1 VIFTGEVKMR
11 FSDEFIEEVK
21 ARNDIADVVGS
32 YIPLKKKG
40 NNYWGLCPFH
50 NEKTASFSVY
60 PPKQMYH
67 CFGCGEGGNVIS
79 FVMKYENASF
89 TEAVRSLAERAGMEV
104 KGEEETGEDRARR
117 ARNDILRQINS
128 DAALF
133 FMNNLYS
140 AHGQKGLGYLKDR
153 GLTDETIR
161 HFGLGFAGNNGKAV
175 VEHLREKG
183 YSDEMIIAAGLATN
197 SEKYGMGCSFF
208 GRVMFPIITT
218 DKKVIGFGGRVLG
231 TGEPK
236 YLNTSET
243 PIFDKRRNLY
253 GYNFARK
260 SRKKYYILCEGY
272 MDVISMHQAGFD
284 SAIASL
290 GTAFTE
296 EQAAMI
302 KRDGREVYLAY
313 DMDEAGEKAA
323 LRAVRMLTAVGV
335 TPRRISVKPC
345 KDPDE
350 FISKY
355 GKEEFEKRL
364 NDAANGFLYI
374 EDKVMERYNL
384 SDPEERYKCE
394 REIVENLWMFARDE
408 VRMNS
413 YAESIVTKYGYTKS
427 EVSKLLEETRPREYP
442 SKAAPVTTSYSP
454 PKKAVGKKK
463 ESGWT
468 AAESS
473 LLTWITDEPDVY
485 SVVRRYLK
493 PDDFS
498 PGSCRT
504 VAVKAFELLEQGTY
518 SNKALFDSLEDEE
531 TVSDATGIL
540 QNSAPDIDTPEKRMA
555 MLKDLI
561 IKVMERKCE
570 LIALSEDPEKEL
582 KIFKCRIEIDELK
595 SGKLRISDEEEN

>member
-1 VIFTGEVKMR
+1 MR

-50 NEKTASFSVY
+50 NEKTPSFSVY

-89 TEAVRSLAERAGMEV
+89 TEAVRTLAERAGMEI
-104 KGEEETGEDRARR
+104 KAEEETGEDRARR

-133 FMNNLYS
+133 FMNNLYTS
-140 AHGQKGLGYLKDR
+140 HGQKGLEYLRGR
-153 GLTDETIR
+153 GLSDETIR
-161 HFGLGFAGNNGKAV
+161 HFGLGFAGNNGRAV

-197 SEKYGMGCSFF
+197 SEKYGMSCSFF

-243 PIFDKRRNLY
+243 PVFDKRRNLY

-260 SRKKYYILCEGY
+260 SRNKYYILCEGY

-302 KRDGREVYLAY
+302 KRDRREVYLAY

-350 FISKY
+350 FLSKY
-355 GKEEFEKRL
+355 GKEEFEKRI
-364 NDAANGFLYI
+364 NEAANGFLYI
-374 EDKVMERYNL
+374 EDRVMDRYNL
-384 SDPEERYKCE
+384 ADPEERYKCE

-427 EVSKLLEETRPREYP
+427 EVSKLLEETRPREYA
-442 SKAAPVTTSYSP
+442 SGAASSGGTSYTP

-463 ESGWT
+463 ERSWT

-485 SVVRRYLK
+485 SVVRRYLG
-493 PDDFS
+493 PEDFS

-504 VAVKAFELLEQGTY
+504 VATRAFELLESGTY

-540 QNSAPDIDTPEKRMA
+540 QNSAPDIDTSEKRMA

-582 KIFKCRIEIDELK
+582 KVFKCRIEIDELK
-595 SGKLRISDEEEN
+595 SGKLRMSDEEEN

>member
-1 VIFTGEVKMR
+1 MR
-11 FSDEFIEEVK
+11 FSDEFLEEVK
-21 ARNDIADVVGS
+21 SRNDIADVVGS

-50 NEKTASFSVY
+50 NEKTPSFSVY

-67 CFGCGEGGNVIS
+67 CFGCGEGGGVIN

-89 TEAVRSLAERAGMEV
+89 AEAVKILAERAGMEV
-104 KGEEETGEDRARR
+104 KGMEETGEEKAKRARG
-117 ARNDILRQINS
+117 DVLRQINS

-133 FMNNLYS
+133 FMNNLYTE
-140 AHGQKGLGYLKDR
+140 HGKKGLDYLKNR
-153 GLTDETIR
+153 GLSDETIR
-161 HFGLGFAGNNGKAV
+161 HFGLGFAGNNGRAV
-175 VEHLREKG
+175 VEHLRKKG
-183 YSDEMIIAAGLATN
+183 YSDELIIASGIATN
-197 SEKYGMGCSFF
+197 SETYGMSSSFF
-208 GRVMFPIITT
+208 GRVMFPIINT

-231 TGEPK
+231 SGEPK

-253 GYNFARK
+253 GYNFAKRA
-260 SRKKYYILCEGY
+260 RKKYYILCEGY

-302 KRDGREVYLAY
+302 KRDGCEVYLAY

-323 LRAVRMLTAVGV
+323 LKAVRMLTAVGI
-335 TPRRISVKPC
+335 TPKRISMKPC

-350 FISKY
+350 FLTKN
-355 GKEEFEKRL
+355 GRDEFGKRL
-364 NDAANGFLYI
+364 DEAENGFLYI
-374 EDKVMERYNL
+374 EDRVRESFDL

-394 REIVENLWMFARDE
+394 RQIVENLWMFAVDE

-413 YAESIVTKYGYTKS
+413 YAESVVKRYGYTAS
-427 EVSKLLEETRPREYP
+427 EVSRLLDETRPREYG
-442 SKAAPVTTSYSP
+442 SKDAAPKPSAYSP
-454 PKKAVGKKK
+454 PKKPVGKKK
-463 ESGWT
+463 ENIWT

-473 LLTWITDEPDVY
+473 LLTWVTDEPEIY
-485 SVVRRYLK
+485 SVIRRYLNY
-493 PDDFS
+493 DDFS

-504 VAVKAFELLEQGTY
+504 IAQKAFEMLENGTY
-518 SNKALFDSLEDEE
+518 SNQALFDDLQDEVL
-531 TVSDATGIL
+531 VSDATGIL
-540 QNSAPDIDTPEKRMA
+540 QNSAPDIDTSEKRME

-561 IKVMERKCE
+561 IRVMERSCE
-570 LIALSEDPEKEL
+570 ILAGNDDPEKEL
-582 KIFKCRIEIDELK
+582 KIFNRRLEIDKLK
-595 SGKLRISDEEEN
+595 SGKLRMHDEEEN

>member
-1 VIFTGEVKMR
+1 MR

-21 ARNDIADVVGS
+21 QRNDIADVVGS

-50 NEKTASFSVY
+50 NEKTPSFSVY

-67 CFGCGEGGNVIS
+67 CFGCGEGGGVIT
-79 FVMKYENASF
+79 FVMKYENVSF
-89 TEAVRSLAERAGMEV
+89 VEAVKILAERAGMEV
-104 KGEEETGEDRARR
+104 KGMEETGEEKAKR

-133 FMNNLYS
+133 FMNNLYT
-140 AHGQKGLGYLKDR
+140 AHGQKGLNYLKDR
-153 GLTDETIR
+153 GLSDETIR

-183 YSDEMIIAAGLATN
+183 YADDLIIASGIATN
-197 SEKYGMGCSFF
+197 SETYGMSSSFF
-208 GRVMFPIITT
+208 GRVMFPIINS

-231 TGEPK
+231 SGEPK

-253 GYNFARK
+253 GYNFAKRA
-260 SRKKYYILCEGY
+260 RKKYYILCEGY

-302 KRDGREVYLAY
+302 KRDGRDVYLAY

-323 LRAVRMLTAVGV
+323 LKAVRMLTAVGI
-335 TPRRISVKPC
+335 TPKRISMKPC

-350 FISKY
+350 FLTKN
-355 GKEEFEKRL
+355 GREEFEKRL
-364 NDAANGFLYI
+364 EGAENGFLYI
-374 EDKVMERYNL
+374 EDRVRERYNL

-394 REIVENLWMFARDE
+394 REIVENLWMFAEDE

-413 YAESIVTKYGYTKS
+413 YAEAVVKRFGYTLS
-427 EVSKLLEETRPREYP
+427 EVSKLLEETRPREYA
-442 SKAAPVTTSYSP
+442 SKDPQLKKTAYSP
-454 PKKAVGKKK
+454 PKKPVPKKK
-463 ESGWT
+463 ENVWT
-468 AAESS
+468 SAESS
-473 LLTWITDEPDVY
+473 LLTWVTDEPEIF
-485 SVVRRYLK
+485 SVIKRYLK
-493 PDDFS
+493 SEDFS
-498 PGSCRT
+498 PGSCRV
-504 VAVKAFELLEQGTY
+504 VAEKVFQMLETGTY
-518 SNKALFDSLEDEE
+518 TTQALFDSLEDED
-531 TVSDATGIL
+531 VKKDATGML
-540 QNSAPDIDTPEKRMA
+540 QNSAPDIDTSEKRMA

-570 LIALSEDPEKEL
+570 LLGKSDDPEKDL
-582 KIFKCRIEIDELK
+582 KVYNCILEIDKLK
-595 SGKLRISDEEEN
+595 SGKLRLNDEEEN